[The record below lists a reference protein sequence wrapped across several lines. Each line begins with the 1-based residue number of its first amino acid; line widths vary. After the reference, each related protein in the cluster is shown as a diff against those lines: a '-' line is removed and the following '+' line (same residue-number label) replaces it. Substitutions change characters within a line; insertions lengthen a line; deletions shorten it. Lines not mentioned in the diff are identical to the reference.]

1 VDRSLVEPTSS
12 SIESVKRA
20 LAFEALLGRV
30 FERFT
35 DVDDSEFDAAVS
47 DALADIGAFVGADR
61 AYVIRYDGVTART
74 FMTHE
79 WCSAGIP
86 SSIGDEQGRSFDE
99 APRQQATLEALRV
112 NEIRSVAGLPE
123 DWSEDRRYLADQG
136 ITAILEVPLVRS
148 GRLVGVIGF
157 DSVTGAVPW
166 TTEDII
172 VLQAVAALF
181 AQVTERRVVREGLA
195 EAAED
200 LAIAIDDLRRSEA
213 RFGALVDRLPLAVER
228 IDRDGTR
235 LFAND
240 WASDLP
246 MDLAGLRGLVGSPPT
261 TDRAVADPLVAAAL
275 AVFALGE
282 AQTIEVDLPIGG
294 STRRVEVDLTPEFN
308 PSGGVE
314 TLLLVSQDVTERF
327 AYEQALSHAA
337 THDALTGLPNRAMFD
352 ALLDNARGARVTG
365 GEPVAV
371 LFIDLDAFKDVND
384 SMGHAAGDALLVEVA
399 GRLRA
404 ALPAAEALARLGG
417 DEFGVML
424 DGHDEVAATAVAADL
439 VAALQQPLEVGDH
452 RLIVS
457 ASIGIAVA
465 HEAEAVANLLR
476 WADIAMY
483 RAKRVRRSGFA
494 VYDRALSDEVRDRL
508 RTDQWLRRALE
519 LDEVEVAYQPVVE
532 LTSGVPV
539 GVEALVRWRP
549 GHGEQVDAASFVPVA
564 EANGTIVPIGRAV
577 LTEACEAL
585 AAWRRE
591 GLVGT
596 GFTLSVNVSARQLE
610 RAALVAE
617 VETAVADAGIDP
629 AALCLEVTET
639 ALIADLDHAA
649 SVLGAIREQGVRVAI
664 DDFGTG
670 YGSLAL
676 LQHLPVDELK
686 LDRSFVS
693 RLTED
698 AGADV
703 IARAVCGLAA
713 GLGLGLIAEGIET
726 PGQRERLAALGCARA
741 QGYLFSRPLDSAGLR
756 SWLASR

>member
-1 VDRSLVEPTSS
+1 MEHSLVEPNGSG
-12 SIESVKRA
+12 IESVRRA

-35 DVDDSEFDAAVS
+35 DVDDMGFDVAVS
-47 DALADIGAFVGADR
+47 DALADIGSFVGADR
-61 AYVIRYDGVTART
+61 AYVIRYDGATSLT

-79 WCSAGIP
+79 WCAEGIP
-86 SSIGDEQGRSFDE
+86 SSIEDEQGRSFDE
-99 APRQQATLEALRV
+99 APRQQATLESLRV
-112 NEIRSVAGLPE
+112 NEIRSVMGLPD
-123 DWSEDRRYLADQG
+123 DWAEDRQYLVDQG
-136 ITAILEVPLVRS
+136 ITAILEVPLVRG

-157 DSVTGAVPW
+157 DSVSGAVPW
-166 TTEDII
+166 TTEDIT

-181 AQVTERRVVREGLA
+181 TQVTERRVVSEGLT

-200 LAIAIDDLRRSEA
+200 LAIAIADLRRSEA

-228 IDRDGTR
+228 IDREGTR
-235 LFAND
+235 LFANER
-240 WASDLP
+240 AGDLP
-246 MDLAGLRGLVGSPPT
+246 VDLTGLRGLVGQPPT
-261 TDRAVADPLVAAAL
+261 TDRAVAEPLVAAAL

-314 TLLLVSQDVTERF
+314 TLLLVTQDVTERF
-327 AYEQALSHAA
+327 EYEQALSHAA

-352 ALLDNARGARVTG
+352 ALLDSARGAVAADG
-365 GEPVAV
+365 DSVAV

-384 SMGHAAGDALLVEVA
+384 SMGHATGDALLVQVA
-399 GRLRA
+399 ERLRA
-404 ALPAAEALARLGG
+404 ALPAAEALARLSG
-417 DEFGVML
+417 DEFGVIL
-424 DGHDEVAATAVAADL
+424 DGHDEVAATGVAADL

-452 RLIVS
+452 QLIVS

-465 HEAEAVANLLR
+465 HAADAVPNLLR

-508 RTDQWLRRALE
+508 RTDQWLRRALD
-519 LDEVEVAYQPVVE
+519 LDEIEVAYQPIVE
-532 LTSGVPV
+532 LATGVPV

-549 GHGEQVDAASFVPVA
+549 GRGEQVDAATFVPVA

-577 LTEACEAL
+577 LTEACRSL
-585 AAWRRE
+585 GAWCRE
-591 GLVGT
+591 GLVT
-596 GFTLSVNVSARQLE
+596 PGFTLSVNVSARQLD

-617 VETAVADAGIDP
+617 VDAAVAGAGIEP
-629 AALCLEVTET
+629 SALCLEVTET

-649 SVLGAIREQGVRVAI
+649 SVLGAIRDQGVRVAI

-670 YGSLAL
+670 YGSLGL

-686 LDRSFVS
+686 LDRSFVT

-713 GLGLGLIAEGIET
+713 GLGLGLVAEGVET
-726 PGQRERLAALGCARA
+726 PVQQQRLAALGCERA
-741 QGYLFSRPLDSAGLR
+741 QGYLFSRPLDAAGLR
-756 SWLASR
+756 AWLASR

>member
-1 VDRSLVEPTSS
+1 MDRSLVEPTSS

-20 LAFEALLGRV
+20 VAFESVLSRV

-35 DVDDSEFDAAVS
+35 DVADVDFDGAVAA
-47 DALADIGAFVGADR
+47 ALADIGSFVGADR
-61 AYVIRYDGVTART
+61 AYVIRFDEAISLT

-79 WCSAGIP
+79 WCAEGIP
-86 SSIGDEQGRSFDE
+86 SSIEEEQGRSFDE
-99 APRQQATLEALRV
+99 APRQQITLQELRV
-112 NEIRSVAGLPE
+112 NEIRSVANLPD
-123 DWSEDRRYLADQG
+123 DWAEDRRYLTDQG
-136 ITAILEVPLVRS
+136 ITAILEVPLVRG

-157 DSVTGAVPW
+157 DSVTDAVPW
-166 TTEDII
+166 TTEDIT

-181 AQVTERRVVREGLA
+181 AQVTERRVAAEGLA

-200 LAIAIDDLRRSEA
+200 LASAIDDLRRSEA
-213 RFGALVDRLPLAVER
+213 RFGALVDRLPLAVQR
-228 IDRDGTR
+228 IDRDGTV
-235 LFAND
+235 LFANEG
-240 WASDLP
+240 AVDLP

-384 SMGHAAGDALLVEVA
+384 SMGHAAGDALLVQVA

-591 GLVGT
+591 GLVGA